1 MSRHTAR
8 FDVNACRLDF
18 PPFLADNRARMR
30 QNEGNPCIWYDD
42 SYATRSLPNVQRH
55 ISSICADDARS
66 HTPTGAADSHSA
78 YACSSDQLPSAS
90 GRTRMSLVGLRQH
103 RKQTHPLSHTLC
115 TPHALG
121 FSAVIPS
128 PKRAAKGI
136 YNNCRLVTRG
146 VLTARAYPDC
156 QATTVAARGS
166 DDADL
171 RICKNIR
178 ITIFARRAH
187 AP

>member
-1 MSRHTAR
+1 MYLVRRQLRYTIATECTEAHILDMRRRCAVTYTHGC
-8 FDVNACRLDF
+8 CRQ
-18 PPFLADNRARMR
+18 P
-30 QNEGNPCIWYDD
+30 
-42 SYATRSLPNVQRH
+42 QRLRVLLGP
-55 ISSICADDARS
+55 APKRV
-66 HTPTGAADSHSA
+66 GK
-78 YACSSDQLPSAS
+78 
-90 GRTRMSLVGLRQH
+90 TRMSLVGLRQH
-103 RKQTHPLSHTLC
+103 RKQTHPSSHPLC
-115 TPHALG
+115 TLG

-171 RICKNIR
+171 RICRNIR